1 MDTTLDKK
9 EFIRIIKENK
19 RIIYKILYS
28 YCSDPDD
35 RKDLEQEIMIQLWQ
49 SLKNYDSNYRLS
61 TWLYKVCL
69 NVAISHYR
77 KEKKHTDGRES
88 LDGSIFKIAEESQD
102 VEIASERT
110 RLLYTFIHQLDKLN
124 KAVIILHLGGHSHKE
139 TADILGISESNVGTK
154 IHRIKNL
161 LKQNFSSITN

>member
-1 MDTTLDKK
+1 V
-9 EFIRIIKENK
+9 
-19 RIIYKILYS
+19 YS
-28 YCSDPDD
+28 YCADPDD

-77 KEKKHTDGRES
+77 KERKRSDGREP
-88 LDGSIFKIAEESQD
+88 LDGPIFKIAEDSQD
-102 VEIASERT
+102 VDVTSERT
-110 RLLYTFIHQLDKLN
+110 QLLYTFINQLDKLN
-124 KAVIILHLGGHSHKE
+124 KAVILLHLEGLGHRE
-139 TADILGISESNVGTK
+139 IADVLGISESNVGTK
-154 IHRIKNL
+154 IHRIKTL

>member
-1 MDTTLDKK
+1 MNTTIDKE
-9 EFIRIIKENK
+9 EFIRIIRENR
-19 RIIYKILYS
+19 RIIYKIVYT

-35 RKDLEQEIMIQLWQ
+35 RKDLEQEMLIQLWQ

-88 LDGSIFKIAEESQD
+88 LDVSIFKMADEGQD
-102 VEIASERT
+102 EIMSERT
-110 RLLYTFIHQLDKLN
+110 QRLHTFINQLDKLN
-124 KAVIILHLGGHSHKE
+124 KAVIILHLEGHSHKE

-154 IHRIKNL
+154 MHRIKNL
-161 LKQNFSSITN
+161 LKQNFSTTPN